1 MKVKEIMNKVI
12 VAEDKISIGEAARIM
27 SEKGIGSLVLINK
40 KAISGIVTE
49 RDVLKAAA
57 QRMLGNSVKNIMAKK
72 VYTISKD
79 DSLDEAAGIMKMKKI
94 KRLPVI
100 DDGKLLGIITATD
113 LIAHADEL
121 NEEFLLD

>member
-1 MKVKEIMNKVI
+1 MKVKEIMNNVI
-12 VAEDKISIGEAARIM
+12 VAEDSISIGEAARIM

-40 KAISGIVTE
+40 KSISGIVTE

-57 QRMLGNSVKNIMAKK
+57 QRMLGSSVKSIMAKK

-79 DSLDEAAGIMKMKKI
+79 DSLDEAASIMKAKKI

-113 LIAHADEL
+113 LIANSDEL

>member
-12 VAEDKISIGEAARIM
+12 VAEDSISIGEAARIM

-40 KAISGIVTE
+40 KSISGIVTE

-57 QRMLGNSVKNIMAKK
+57 QRMLGSSVKSIMAKK

-79 DSLDEAAGIMKMKKI
+79 DSLDEAASIMKAKKI

-113 LIAHADEL
+113 LIANSDEL